1 MSGHSRIGIAL
12 GGGAALGW
20 AHIGALRA
28 LTEANIEADCVAGT
42 SIGAIVGACYLADK
56 LDALEKTARSMDWK
70 RMLALSDIQ
79 LRGRGLMGGS
89 AVVKELKS
97 HFGDLAIEDLPKPYA
112 AVAADLVQG
121 SEVVFTNGPVIDAI
135 RASISLP
142 GVFTPVTGDEKL
154 MVDGGLVNPL
164 PVSVTR
170 DLGADVVIA
179 IDITGDYHGRARA
192 SGLTEGETQGEVK
205 VRRDARDR
213 KEQNWKRPLSGF
225 AGRLFAQGEKG
236 PNLIGVLTASASLYM
251 RELTKSKL
259 AGAPPDVHIIP
270 KIGHITLVEFDRA
283 DELIELGWQATHEAL
298 PMIRKAIEEA
308 GSGIEASA

>member
-1 MSGHSRIGIAL
+1 MSGKYCIGFAL

-28 LTEANIEADCVAGT
+28 LMKENIEADCVAGT
-42 SIGAIVGACYLADK
+42 SIGALVGACYIANK
-56 LDALEKTARSMDWK
+56 LDALEETARAMDWK
-70 RMLALSDIQ
+70 RMLTLSDLQI
-79 LRGRGLMGGS
+79 RGRGLMGGS

-97 HFGDLAIEDLPKPYA
+97 HFGGLTIEELPKSFA

-121 SEVVFTNGPVIDAI
+121 SEVVFTKGPVIDAI

-142 GVFTPVTGDEKL
+142 GVFTPVTGKEKL

-164 PVSVTR
+164 PVSVVR

-179 IDITGDYHGRARA
+179 IDITGDYEGRARA
-192 SGLTEGETQGEVK
+192 SGLTDSDMQGEGK
-205 VRRDARDR
+205 SRRDKRDR
-213 KEQNWKRPLSGF
+213 KEKNWKRPLSGF
-225 AGRLFAQGEKG
+225 AGRLFAQSEKG
-236 PNLIGVLTASASLYM
+236 PNLVGVLTTSASLYM

-259 AGAPPDVHIIP
+259 AVAPPNVHIVP

-283 DELIELGWQATHEAL
+283 DELIELGRQATNDAM
-298 PMIRKAIEEA
+298 PSIRRAIEDA
-308 GSGIEASA
+308 GTGMKASV